1 MGRNSSAKGDAID
14 NNAVMI
20 WAADGGGKGASVVP
34 IRLAGSDRMI
44 SNTLLY
50 GSGES
55 GLRRPLPRVSPGAM
69 RWCAR

>member
-34 IRLAGSDRMI
+34 IRLAGS
-44 SNTLLY
+44 
-50 GSGES
+50 E
-55 GLRRPLPRVSPGAM
+55 PA
-69 RWCAR
+69 ARLTE